1 MPQKPN
7 RKRRPSGAGAGPRA
21 AAATI
26 GGVTLS
32 HPDRIY
38 WRDSGVS
45 KRDFADFYSQI
56 WQWMRPHVVSRPIAL
71 LRCPEGAAGQ
81 CFFHK
86 HAAAGIA
93 TEHLHLVPEK
103 GDKIFSIDD
112 LAGLISLVQAGV
124 LEIHTRGAPPTTA
137 SAPTGW
143 CSISMP
149 A

>member
-45 KRDFADFYSQI
+45 KRDLADFYSQI
-56 WQWMRPHVVSRPIAL
+56 WQWMRPHVVSRPQNLRVFLEELLFRNRVVANSKAQKSIFERYPAAL
-71 LRCPEGAAGQ
+71 PYA
-81 CFFHK
+81 
-86 HAAAGIA
+86 
-93 TEHLHLVPEK
+93 
-103 GDKIFSIDD
+103 
-112 LAGLISLVQAGV
+112 
-124 LEIHTRGAPPTTA
+124 
-137 SAPTGW
+137 
-143 CSISMP
+143 
-149 A
+149 